1 MSCTIRLAVLTAL
14 PVAALSI
21 CALAQNVAPASRSPS
36 QPSFFQHMLEK
47 MDTNGDGRISL
58 DEYLA
63 TATTRFK
70 GIDAQNKGSI
80 DAADIASSPE
90 TVKRDQHMAQFM
102 IKRLDTAGQGY
113 VTQDEFLAAAKKRFA
128 RLDKKGDGRLTP
140 DELTGPRWSQHAHGT
155 PAATASATAATASD
169 TPANN
174 RAQFAQKRAQF
185 AQKHFDALDTNHD
198 GVVTEDEYLAA
209 ATAKFKKLDTEGS
222 GKVTAQELAASPQT
236 LKRDAR
242 RAQFEVKRMGA
253 DSNGE
258 VSLDQYL
265 ATAKTRFGKLD
276 KNGDGYIDA
285 DELPA
290 HHWAHGASKPVPSA
304 N

>member
-1 MSCTIRLAVLTAL
+1 V
-14 PVAALSI
+14 
-21 CALAQNVAPASRSPS
+21 Q
-36 QPSFFQHMLEK
+36 
-47 MDTNGDGRISL
+47 
-58 DEYLA
+58 
-63 TATTRFK
+63 
-70 GIDAQNKGSI
+70 
-80 DAADIASSPE
+80 
-90 TVKRDQHMAQFM
+90 RDQHVAQFM
-102 IKRLDTAGQGY
+102 IKHLDTAGNGY
-113 VTQDEFLAAAKKRFA
+113 ITQDDFVAAAKKRFA
-128 RLDKKGDGRLTP
+128 RLDKAGDGKLTP
-140 DELTGPRWSQHAHGT
+140 AELTMTPRWAHA
-155 PAATASATAATASD
+155 PANAPQQKAATANVSEAGNAK
-169 TPANN
+169 
-174 RAQFAQKRAQF
+174 RAQFAQKR
-185 AQKHFDALDTNHD
+185 FDALDTNHD